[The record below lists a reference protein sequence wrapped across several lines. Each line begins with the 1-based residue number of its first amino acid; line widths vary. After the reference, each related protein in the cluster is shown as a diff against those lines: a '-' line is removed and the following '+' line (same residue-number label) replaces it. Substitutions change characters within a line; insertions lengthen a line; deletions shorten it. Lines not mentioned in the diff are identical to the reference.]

1 MKVGI
6 IVYHPQFRR
15 EGQYTGTGIVREVEE
30 TGSWD
35 NVNVL
40 VQWDDGVRSGTR
52 KRNLHLKR
60 RTKNE
65 GQIYQINL
73 PF

>member
-40 VQWDDGVRSGTR
+40 VQWDDGVEEWYTQEELTLE
-52 KRNLHLKR
+52 KE
-60 RTKNE
+60 NE
-65 GQIYQINL
+65 E
-73 PF
+73 

>member
-6 IVYHPQFRR
+6 IVYHPHFRR

-40 VQWDDGVRSGTR
+40 VQWDDGVEEWYTQEELALE
-52 KRNLHLKR
+52 KE
-60 RTKNE
+60 NE
-65 GQIYQINL
+65 E
-73 PF
+73 

>member
-40 VQWDDGVRSGTR
+40 VQWDDGVEEWYTQEELALE
-52 KRNLHLKR
+52 KE
-60 RTKNE
+60 NE
-65 GQIYQINL
+65 E
-73 PF
+73 

>member
-1 MKVGI
+1 MKAGS

-30 TGSWD
+30 TGFWD

-40 VQWDDGVRSGTR
+40 VQWDDGVEEWYVQEE
-52 KRNLHLKR
+52 LALE
-60 RTKNE
+60 NE
-65 GQIYQINL
+65 NEE
-73 PF
+73 

>member
-1 MKVGI
+1 MKIGI

-40 VQWDDGVRSGTR
+40 VQWDDGVEEWYTQEELALE
-52 KRNLHLKR
+52 KE
-60 RTKNE
+60 NE
-65 GQIYQINL
+65 E
-73 PF
+73 

>member
-40 VQWDDGVRSGTR
+40 VQWDDGVEEWYTQEELALEKG
-52 KRNLHLKR
+52 
-60 RTKNE
+60 NE
-65 GQIYQINL
+65 E
-73 PF
+73 